1 VAAFFLSFSFSLV
14 PGKERDHDLFL
25 INKANWH
32 IVYSLIFNLHIGV
45 GTIFRPSCNV
55 IWLKYILNGVVMSF
69 KKSFTL
75 NDVERINGQL
85 QERGPNRA
93 TALRNALKVIKQSRT
108 VVVFDSEKMDRD
120 GRTVLG
126 RHLSRN
132 AHRK

>member
-1 VAAFFLSFSFSLV
+1 
-14 PGKERDHDLFL
+14 
-25 INKANWH
+25 
-32 IVYSLIFNLHIGV
+32 
-45 GTIFRPSCNV
+45 
-55 IWLKYILNGVVMSF
+55 MSF

-85 QERGPNRA
+85 QERGPDRA
-93 TALRNALKVIKQSRT
+93 TALRNTLKVIKQSRT
-108 VVVFDSEKMDRD
+108 VVAFDSEKMDRD